1 MRLKRTRRAA
11 AVLPL
16 GAIAAAVFAGGSP
29 ASEPARTAQAEQ
41 AGVRGKFSLIQ
52 MIHTTNS
59 SFGNLQG
66 VNPWGGERVNRAAY
80 AYRGIPCTGNAPVNN
95 IASDLP
101 SYGTRI
107 AGSRAPSSM
116 RAHPFTFRTVKRG
129 NEWRLIG
136 SIRFTV
142 CKLTPGPT
150 PIDDPVPDTDK
161 PQIHVGF
168 NAKFERHTGEL
179 VRWTGRFRIEGGTQR
194 YEDLEGS
201 GEIAG
206 YFFCFNPAGCPA
218 TGAKYLDGQFNMS
231 GRYADRTPD
240 LATP

>member
-1 MRLKRTRRAA
+1 MKVMSIRRAA

-16 GAIAAAVFAGGSP
+16 AAIAVTALAGGS
-29 ASEPARTAQAEQ
+29 AAKEPAGTAQGEQ

-52 MIHTTNS
+52 MIHTANS
-59 SFGNLQG
+59 SFGSLQG
-66 VNPWGGERVNRAAY
+66 VRPWGGERVHRAAY

-116 RAHPFTFRTVKRG
+116 RAHPFAFRTVKRG
-129 NEWRLIG
+129 KEWRMIG

-142 CKLTPGPT
+142 CKLGPGPT
-150 PIDDPVPDTDK
+150 PLADPVPDASK

-179 VRWTGRFRIEGGTQR
+179 IRWTGRFRIEGGTQR
-194 YEDLEGS
+194 YDDLEGS

-206 YFFCFNPAGCPA
+206 YFFCFNPAGCTA
-218 TGAKYLDGQFNMS
+218 TGGKYLDGQFTMS

-240 LATP
+240 LAAR